1 MLRPDEHR
9 WCTGSW
15 RGVVSLEHRPGG
27 RRIRRK
33 VPGQIKTEVRDKLR
47 DLHTDIE
54 AGLRKPQAATVRAPT
69 LTVTPG
75 HGRSWTGA
83 ELRRTLGK
91 RVGGNPSGV
100 RISYPPPR

>member
-1 MLRPDEHR
+1 MYYDHTAPAATRTG
-9 WCTGSW
+9 TGSW
-15 RGVVSLEHRPGG
+15 RGVVSLGYGPDG

-33 VPGQIKTEVRDKLR
+33 VPGQTKTEVRDKLR

-75 HGRSWTGA
+75 HGRWP
-83 ELRRTLGK
+83 RRCH
-91 RVGGNPSGV
+91 RA
-100 RISYPPPR
+100 